1 MPASAYSAR
10 TPQRWAA
17 PPSPVGGR
25 NTTERHEQRHR
36 AMLRT
41 GIHGMYLLAL
51 LAGCA
56 PPLPQRSPV
65 GRLHRS
71 YADSTRTD
79 WDGRGPRPLEA
90 TIWYPAAAGSREVA
104 WEIGIFRFGHGAPD
118 APFADAV
125 RHPIVL
131 LSHGTGGSAA
141 QLSWLAERLVM
152 SGFVVAAVNHH
163 GNTATEPRY
172 RPQGFVLPW
181 ERARDLSV
189 LLDRITDDP
198 TVGPHV
204 DTTRVG
210 AAGFSLGGYTALAMA
225 GARLTFSDW
234 QRKRAAEPDAPW
246 STLPPEAPFTL
257 ADVDSLARLDAP
269 FRASVARSEQPTRD
283 VRVQAVFAIAPALVP
298 VLDAASLQSIRVPV
312 RVVLG
317 GEDAQVSPEPT
328 REVLGRLVPEAS
340 IELLLGVAHYTF
352 LATCTWRGRVFAR
365 ALCRDGRTKRTDV
378 HAAVASDAARF
389 FGGHLPARSG
399 DRSSEGQPNY
409 SIPRTALR
417 AAADAER

>member
-1 MPASAYSAR
+1 
-10 TPQRWAA
+10 
-17 PPSPVGGR
+17 
-25 NTTERHEQRHR
+25 
-36 AMLRT
+36 MLRA
-41 GIHGMYLLAL
+41 GIYIMWMLVL

-56 PPLPQRSPV
+56 PPSPQRSPV

-79 WDGRGPRPLEA
+79 WDGRAPRPLDT
-90 TIWYPAAAGSREVA
+90 TIWYLAAAGSREVA

-125 RHPIVL
+125 RRPIVL

-141 QLSWLAERLVM
+141 QLSWLAERLVTA
-152 SGFVVAAVNHH
+152 GFVVAAVNHH

-172 RPQGFVLPW
+172 RAQGFVLPW

-189 LLDRITDDP
+189 LLDCIADDP
-198 TVGPHV
+198 TVGSHV
-204 DTTRVG
+204 DTSRVG

-234 QRKRAAEPDAPW
+234 QRKRAAEPNAPW

-257 ADVDSLARLDAP
+257 ADVDSLAGLDAP
-269 FRASVARSEQPTRD
+269 FRASVARSEHPTRD

-298 VLDAASLQSIRVPV
+298 VLDVGSLQSIRVPV

-317 GEDAQVSPEPT
+317 AEDTQVPPEPT
-328 REVLGRLVPEAS
+328 GEVLRRLVPEAS
-340 IELLLGVAHYTF
+340 IELISGVAHYTF
-352 LATCTWRGRVFAR
+352 LANCTWRGRVFSP
-365 ALCRDGRTKRTDV
+365 ALCRDGRAKRADL
-378 HAAVASDAARF
+378 HAAVASDAASF
-389 FGGHLPARSG
+389 FGGHLLAGSG
-399 DRSSEGQPNY
+399 DDQLKA
-409 SIPRTALR
+409 TAQQQHATDGASR
-417 AAADAER
+417 RR